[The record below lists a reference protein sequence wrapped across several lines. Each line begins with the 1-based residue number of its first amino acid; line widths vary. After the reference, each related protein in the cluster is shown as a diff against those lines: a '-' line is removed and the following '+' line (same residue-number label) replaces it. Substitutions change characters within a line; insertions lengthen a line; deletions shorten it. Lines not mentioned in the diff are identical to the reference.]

1 MRSRIALSGCDFTV
15 LGFQELLNGRIDC
28 ERESFHVVDRD
39 VPFAALNRTDI
50 CAMQVG
56 FFSEVFLR
64 NAQPFSMPPQ
74 ILTEDLS
81 NVSLAAHEFMLD
93 SMMPL
98 RLQT

>member
-1 MRSRIALSGCDFTV
+1 MRSRIALSGCDFTI
-15 LGFQELLNGRIDC
+15 LRLQELLNGRIDC
-28 ERESFHVVDRD
+28 KRESFHIVDRD
-39 VPFAALNRTDI
+39 VPFAALNRTDV

-64 NAQPFSMPPQ
+64 NAQRFSMSAQ
-74 ILTEDLS
+74 ILTEDLA
-81 NVSLAAHEFMLD
+81 NVSLATHEFMLD